1 MWLSAVRKAEEWQ
14 EVSQGGSWGL
24 DHISHGRNVGFFL
37 SRDCYWA
44 SSRQASFMIRFTCL
58 NVILWWLCEE
68 TGTRI
73 KLGTP
78 ETVQLQSTT

>member
-44 SSRQASFMIRFTCL
+44 SSRQASFMI
-58 NVILWWLCEE
+58 
-68 TGTRI
+68 
-73 KLGTP
+73 
-78 ETVQLQSTT
+78 